1 MTGFIT
7 YTASGHVIVHM
18 MYPYRRRPVG
28 PAPTPDESLA
38 EYRGY
43 TGYFGRYT
51 VNEAENY
58 VVHHID
64 ATLNSGVVGT
74 DFQRYLEFAGKR
86 LTLKPPPTKGPNGEV
101 QTRLTWERISD

>member
-1 MTGFIT
+1 
-7 YTASGHVIVHM
+7 M
-18 MYPYRRRPVG
+18 MYPYRRRLVG
-28 PAPTPDESLA
+28 PSPTPDESMA

-74 DFQRYLEFAGKR
+74 GGAACAATGARSVIAKASTTSTATRGAGVSR
-86 LTLKPPPTKGPNGEV
+86 RTAAWCIGSGSAPTH
-101 QTRLTWERISD
+101 RA